1 MNRVGAYGITSYYL
15 MGGMKKTAFRF
26 RLYPNH
32 KQERRLLRMIETSRR
47 LWNDAL
53 FHRKGRWEERRV
65 SDSDSQQCWI
75 LTAERRGDPLLGELY
90 SQAGQEILRRLDRA
104 FTAFFEH
111 RARYPRFKK
120 FSSSGSFTYPQA
132 YNGSV
137 KPDAIRGRI
146 FVSKVGNVKAVFHR
160 RVPPHGKPK
169 TCTVVREPNG
179 EWYASLVYEDD
190 EEIAQPSSKPA
201 SPVGIDLGLKSLLTT
216 TDGVKIPHPRFLR
229 KAEGRL
235 NRLQRSFSRTRK
247 GSENRVH
254 ARLLVAVQ
262 HAKVANQ
269 RADFNHKLSAELVR
283 RHDLIAFEDLKVRN
297 MVRNYTRRESCQPAG
312 SSPLEAHDFSRGRMS
327 PERDNYGAT
336 TALPK
341 LSDYAVEEAKLRKLY
356 DQARAQGNRKKKKEY
371 KEKIAEL
378 NRLRKYEQRE
388 SNKSKN

>member
-1 MNRVGAYGITSYYL
+1 

-53 FHRKGRWEERRV
+53 AHRKRRWDERRL
-65 SDSDSQQCWI
+65 STSYSQQCWI

-104 FTAFFEH
+104 FTAFFEQ

-137 KPDAIRGRI
+137 KPDVIRRRL
-146 FVSKVGNVKAVFHR
+146 FLSKVGNVKAVFHR

-179 EWYASLVYEDD
+179 EWYASLVYE
-190 EEIAQPSSKPA
+190 EEEVARPSSKPA
-201 SPVGIDLGLKSLLTT
+201 SPVGIDLGLNSLIAT
-216 TDGVKIPHPRFLR
+216 TDGVKIPHPRFLK

-235 NRLQRSFSRTRK
+235 NRLQRSFSRTCR

-254 ARLLVAVQ
+254 ARVLVAVQ

-269 RADFNHKLSAELVR
+269 RADYNHKLSAELVR
-283 RHDLIAFEDLKVRN
+283 KHDLIAFEDLRVRN
-297 MVRNYTRRESCQPAG
+297 MVRNHALAKSITDAGWGQLRCFTEHKAAPPPGSWSGYRRSTRRRSA
-312 SSPLEAHDFSRGRMS
+312 FSVGR
-327 PERDNYGAT
+327 
-336 TALPK
+336 
-341 LSDYAVEEAKLRKLY
+341 
-356 DQARAQGNRKKKKEY
+356 
-371 KEKIAEL
+371 
-378 NRLRKYEQRE
+378 
-388 SNKSKN
+388 